1 MKILKYILLLLLLV
15 FIASSVFVA
24 TLKPDYSITRSAIV
38 KSSKVDVFNYINN
51 FKNWPE
57 FGQWK
62 KDDATTKSSFSKNTS
77 GKSAF
82 YSWQSQDSDGKIT
95 TLKTVLSDSI
105 HQKMNFNDADSD
117 VYWNFKTVASG
128 TKITWTNV
136 GKMSFTTKIFTSI
149 MGGMDNIVGDLFEQ
163 SINNIGINL
172 KKNISIHSITEDG
185 FIETTM
191 GMYLQK
197 TINSTNENVESNI
210 QIMIPNLLKYLKSRK
225 IIAIGKPFVKY
236 NYRNLEKGTTCIS
249 VCSPIKDSIF
259 TNTSS
264 EYTFA
269 NMLPFQAMKVTLNG
283 NLANKPEAKI
293 KILELIAKN
302 NLDQKTEQPIIE
314 VYKVSK
320 KENADA
326 NKWITEIYYPIKKKG
341 FTKKYVKPISSYN
354 NSTVTAPETT
364 TLAPAANEPKIEPI
378 IIKKDRPQ

>member
-24 TLKPDYSITRSAIV
+24 TLKPDYSITRSVIV
-38 KSSKVDVFNYINN
+38 KSSKVDVFNYVND

-62 KDDATTKSSFSKNTS
+62 KDDVTTKSTFSKNTT

-82 YSWQSQDSDGKIT
+82 YLWQSQDSDGKIT
-95 TLKTVLSDSI
+95 TLKTVLNDSI
-105 HQKMNFNDADSD
+105 HQKMNFNDANSD
-117 VYWNFKTVASG
+117 IYWSFKTVASG
-128 TKITWTNV
+128 TKISWTNV

-149 MGGMDNIVGDLFEQ
+149 MGGMDNIVGDLFEK
-163 SINNIGINL
+163 SINNINVNL
-172 KKNISIHSITEDG
+172 KKNVSVHSITEDG

-197 TINSTNENVESNI
+197 TINSVDDNVERNI

-236 NYRNLEKGTTCIS
+236 NYSNSEKLTTCIS

-259 TNTSS
+259 TNAKS

-283 NLANKPEAKI
+283 DLANKPEAKN

-302 NLDQKTEQPIIE
+302 SLDQKTEKPIIE

-320 KENADA
+320 KDNSDA
-326 NKWITEIYYPIKKKG
+326 SKWVTEIYYPVKKKG
-341 FTKKYVKPISSYN
+341 FTKKYVKPISSFN
-354 NSTVTAPETT
+354 NSTITAPEKTT
-364 TLAPAANEPKIEPI
+364 PAPAANEPKIEPI

>member
-24 TLKPDYSITRSAIV
+24 TLKPDYSITRSTII
-38 KSSKVDVFNYINN
+38 KSTKVDVFNYINN

-62 KDDATTKSSFSKNTS
+62 KEDASTKSSFSKNSS
-77 GKSAF
+77 GKGAF

-95 TLKTVLSDSI
+95 TLKTVLNDSI

-117 VYWNFKTVASG
+117 VFWSFKTVANG

-149 MGGMDNIVGDLFEQ
+149 MGGMDNIVGDLFEE

-172 KKNISIHSITEDG
+172 KKNVSIHTITEDG

-197 TINSTNENVESNI
+197 TINSADENVESNI

-259 TNTSS
+259 TSATS

-283 NLANKPEAKI
+283 DLANKPEAKT
-293 KILELIAKN
+293 KILELIVKY
-302 NLDQKTEQPIIE
+302 NLDQKTEKPIIE

-326 NKWITEIYYPIKKKG
+326 NKWITEIYYPVKKKG

-354 NSTVTAPETT
+354 KSTIAAPETT
-364 TLAPAANEPKIEPI
+364 IAAPEANEPNIEPI